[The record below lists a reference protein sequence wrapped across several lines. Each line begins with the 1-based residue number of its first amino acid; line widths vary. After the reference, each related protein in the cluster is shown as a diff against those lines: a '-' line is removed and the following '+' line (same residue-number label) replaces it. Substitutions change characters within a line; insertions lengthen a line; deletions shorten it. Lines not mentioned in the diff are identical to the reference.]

1 MKFALSSD
9 LTSVELFHLAAFGIP
24 KNFRDSV
31 SMESSIHEPMF
42 VKAYVKISKEIPEIV
57 SSTTT
62 YGSSMLITS
71 TKPQK
76 IAQNIWENILAGD
89 LKALAN
95 VINFSEIGHCSNSY
109 APKIYFGDSWRHFVE
124 LFALH
129 GAVIVDNNP
138 LVRESDP
145 QKLNSLAVSLAAK
158 IGFIY
163 GMKSIIHMEDVQ
175 ESSYMEILTHA

>member
-1 MKFALSSD
+1 MKFALSND
-9 LTSVELFHLAAFGIP
+9 LTKSELFHLAAFGIP

-31 SMESSIHEPMF
+31 YMESSIYEPMF
-42 VKAYVKISKEIPEIV
+42 IKAYVKIPKKIPEIV

-62 YGSSMLITS
+62 YGSRMLVTS

-76 IAQNIWENILAGD
+76 INQDIWGNILAGD

-109 APKIYFGDSWRHFVE
+109 APQIHFGDSWRPFVE

-158 IGFIY
+158 MKFIY
-163 GMKSIIHMEDVQ
+163 GISSIIHIENLQ
-175 ESSYMEILTHA
+175 ESSYTEILTYA